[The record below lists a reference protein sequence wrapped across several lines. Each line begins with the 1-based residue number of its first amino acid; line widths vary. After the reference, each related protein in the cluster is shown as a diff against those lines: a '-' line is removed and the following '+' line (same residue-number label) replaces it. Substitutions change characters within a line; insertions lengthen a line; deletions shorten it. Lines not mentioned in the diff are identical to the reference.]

1 MSGKRSTS
9 NSHAPRGGGG
19 RRTQTVLWGRWSA
32 AFKRGASL
40 TRRAST
46 GEAEPRRSV
55 RATKGQHT
63 KSFDELE
70 PAAPKRRQT
79 KKSKKALEKE
89 QSQEP
94 DEVIRCV
101 CGATE
106 QDEDS
111 GEAWISC
118 ETCFVWQHNVCV
130 GVSSFEDEIPDN
142 YWCERCRPQDHKELL
157 EGMARGEKPWEARR
171 KAHELEEAER
181 KKKKG
186 GRKAKG
192 KRTSDPKDELDKETT
207 RSKSKAS
214 PTPDAAAGPKDKKD
228 AAPKQGKRKSRE
240 DSHDTDGKVRRR
252 MSRFS
257 LVYEAAANSTWQ
269 SAKLRRTSD
278 RDAVPVSSVKYT
290 PPADLATSVTTLP
303 GTRVGPAKALKK
315 SLTHVISAMVKKQ
328 ELAVPEDETE
338 DSMAEKYALQIER
351 AVFDTHPVAN
361 GNKEYS
367 QQIKSLAFN
376 LKNNPEICRGLVDGA
391 HSPATLAVMTS
402 EQLASA
408 ELQRQTAEMRAKA
421 EKQSILY
428 TQETGPRVRRTHK
441 GEEVVEDESVVNDAP
456 IPMAGGPRRGG
467 GGATTAAGGDRQS
480 PTVKRESVSGEA
492 AAARPPSQG
501 GGQSPTQSNFDIKKV
516 FSTVKSPTAAHN
528 RRPSAPAIQTN
539 GPGFDPDVDRLL
551 QDETESPPYSPTEES
566 HDPDVVWKGSLA
578 MSSIADFAATA
589 KHVGGANFSNFGPWS
604 QLIPKRM
611 TVAGRIQQQSA
622 IEYLCSLRY
631 SNLTDIIV
639 VSMSPASPDSRPEF
653 NALVDYF
660 LNKGRYGVV
669 GDKVAGN
676 VRDTYLVP
684 VPAGEDAHPEFMLNL
699 VDNHIPRSRA
709 EPMLLAVFVY
719 RNDPDQLRQA
729 QEATAMQAL
738 HNAAAASPTPGAAA
752 QGSQRSNST
761 SGGPAFSPA
770 TPQGAFAHHY
780 SPGQSAAAP
789 AHHSATPVPIP
800 QPPHTTARP
809 ATTAVPQGGPP
820 PPGPTGASVPT
831 PSQSQS
837 PPTEEQKV
845 QLQRAGQAMAAEVL
859 GPTLIAV
866 PTVQFILPQA
876 FQMSRREWEVV
887 RSIYEREP
895 RAREDLQY
903 LGALLEKESAEQR
916 AEHGG
921 AAAAAAAAAPTAAAA
936 ARKAA

>member
-1 MSGKRSTS
+1 MSGKPSFMSTS
-9 NSHAPRGGGG
+9 RVPRGRLTRAGPRG
-19 RRTQTVLWGRWSA
+19 RGR
-32 AFKRGASL
+32 AFETRPQSL
-40 TRRAST
+40 TRGAST

-70 PAAPKRRQT
+70 LAAPKRRQT

-130 GVSSFEDEIPDN
+130 GVSSFEDEIPEN

-214 PTPDAAAGPKDKKD
+214 PTPDATGPKDKKD
-228 AAPKQGKRKSRE
+228 AGPKQGKRKSRE
-240 DSHDTDGKVRRR
+240 DSHDTDGK
-252 MSRFS
+252 
-257 LVYEAAANSTWQ
+257 ST
-269 SAKLRRTSD
+269 KLRRTSD
-278 RDAVPVSSVKYT
+278 RDSVPMTVKYT

-315 SLTHVISAMVKKQ
+315 SLTHVITALVKKK
-328 ELAVPEDETE
+328 EFEIPEEETE
-338 DSMAEKYALQIER
+338 DTMAEKYALQIER

-376 LKNNPEICRGLVDGA
+376 LKNNPEICRGLMDGI
-391 HSPATLAVMTS
+391 HSPSTLAVMTS

-428 TQETGPRVRRTHK
+428 TQDTGPRVRRTHK
-441 GEEVVEDESVVNDAP
+441 GEEVVEDESVINDAP
-456 IPMAGGPRRGG
+456 IPMAGGPRRGA
-467 GGATTAAGGDRQS
+467 GAPSDHQS
-480 PTVKRESVSGEA
+480 PIVKRESVSGETG
-492 AAARPPSQG
+492 RPPSQG
-501 GGQSPTQSNFDIKKV
+501 GGQSPTLSNFDIKKV

-528 RRPSAPAIQTN
+528 RRPSAPVIHTN
-539 GPGFDPDVDRLL
+539 GPGFDPDVDRML

-566 HDPDVVWKGSLA
+566 HDPDVIWKGSLA
-578 MSSIADFAATA
+578 MSSIADFPATA
-589 KHVGGANFSNFGPWS
+589 KHVGGANFAAFGPWS
-604 QLIPKRM
+604 RLIPKRM

-631 SNLTDIIV
+631 SNLTDIVV
-639 VSMSPASPDSRPEF
+639 VSIAPATADAQPEF
-653 NALVDYF
+653 NTLVDYF
-660 LNKGRYGVV
+660 LSKNRYGVV

-684 VPAGEDAHPEFMLNL
+684 VPAGEDGHPEFMLNL
-699 VDNHIPRSRA
+699 VDNHIPATRT

-729 QEATAMQAL
+729 QEASAMQAL
-738 HNAAAASPTPGAAA
+738 HAAASPTPAAAAA
-752 QGSQRSNST
+752 QGQRSNST
-761 SGGPAFSPA
+761 SGPAFSPA
-770 TPQGAFAHHY
+770 TPQGAFGQQY
-780 SPGQSAAAP
+780 SPGAGAP
-789 AHHSATPVPIP
+789 AQSATPVPIP
-800 QPPHTTARP
+800 QPPHTTTRP
-809 ATTAVPQGGPP
+809 GGTPHA
-820 PPGPTGASVPT
+820 GGAAPT
-831 PSQSQS
+831 PSQSPPVPAAVQQHQQQQH
-837 PPTEEQKV
+837 PHQHQHQPTEEQKV
-845 QLQRAGQAMAAEVL
+845 QLQKAGQAVAAEVL
-859 GPTLIAV
+859 GPLITV

-903 LGALLEKESAEQR
+903 LGSLLEKESSAEQQQQQQ
-916 AEHGG
+916 AAAAGGGGSIGG
-921 AAAAAAAAAPTAAAA
+921 AATAATATA
-936 ARKAA
+936 SAMARKAA